1 MLTWDKVYSFES
13 LLIAATQCYT
23 KCLFQKYKSYT
34 TDVNNDTFYDWA
46 RHNKA
51 NLVRVHNQLKSQT
64 FVYQPFNKR
73 VVKLGSKV
81 RELYIPTWRDRIVDG
96 MLNVELNR
104 HTDVYQSRHSYAYRL
119 KNAGVDICQT
129 RIASR
134 LFQYNQPL
142 YVVKRDISNYYPSI
156 PKDQMLEKVS
166 LFVQK
171 DDYLWNLIKS
181 RIYYQAAHNDV
192 ACNNEPGIP
201 FGSPLSCFM
210 ANLYLIHLDSIMES
224 HTDVHYFRYADDI
237 LMFGPNKEDV
247 LAARADMNAELNRLQ
262 LTCKPSHSKN
272 VCFFGAGDADFPK
285 TAAIKHLGLYFKD
298 TRLVGIAREKQ
309 RKILNIFKRVIYRR
323 TAAINRLKTPKA
335 RAELVI
341 SLINKAIT
349 ENIRPTS
356 VIDYYLKHMTDENQL
371 KTIDRL
377 VAELVLAVSTG
388 RGYKKSNFK
397 ILRFDQLRA
406 MGLPSLLHR
415 HRLLTHAHLS
425 TNFFDFRVRKKSR
438 ADIKIIRT
446 ASLQD
451 MP

>member
-34 TDVNNDTFYDWA
+34 ADVNGNTFYDWA

-51 NLVRVHNQLKSQT
+51 NLVRLHNQLKLQT

-73 VVKLGSKV
+73 TVKLGSKI
-81 RELYIPTWRDRIVDG
+81 RDLYIPTWRDRIVDG

-104 HTDVYQSRHSYAYRL
+104 HTDIYQSRHSYAYRL

-129 RIASR
+129 RIASQ
-134 LFQYNQPL
+134 LFQYEKPL

-156 PKDQMLEKVS
+156 PKSQMLEKVS
-166 LFVQK
+166 LFVKK
-171 DDYLWNLIKS
+171 DDYLWSLIKS
-181 RIYYQAAHNDV
+181 RIYFQAADDG
-192 ACNNEPGIP
+192 ASCNNEPGIA
-201 FGSPLSCFM
+201 FGSPLSCFL
-210 ANLYLIHLDSIMES
+210 ANLYLIHLDSLMET

-237 LMFGPNKEDV
+237 LLFGPEKEDV
-247 LAARADMNAELNRLQ
+247 LAARADMDTELGKLQ
-262 LTCKPSHSKN
+262 LICKPSHSKN
-272 VCFFGAGDADFPK
+272 VCFFGDGDADFPK
-285 TAAIKHLGLYFKD
+285 TAALKHLGLYFKD
-298 TRLVGIAREKQ
+298 TRLIGIAREKQ
-309 RKILNIFKRVIYRR
+309 RKILNIFKRVIYKRA
-323 TAAINRLKTPKA
+323 AAINRLKTPEA
-335 RAELVI
+335 RARLVI
-341 SLINKAIT
+341 GLINKAIV

-356 VIDYYLKHMTDENQL
+356 VIDYYLKHMTDEAQL

-377 VAELVLAVSTG
+377 IAELVLAVSTG

-397 ILRFDQLRA
+397 ILSFGKLRE

-415 HRLLTHAHLS
+415 HQLLVHEHLS

-438 ADIKIIRT
+438 VEVGELKE
-446 ASLQD
+446 ASKHD
-451 MP
+451 TI